1 LVLRIGIDVGGS
13 FTDCVL
19 LDEGSGAVEV
29 IKVPSTPREPQN
41 GFVQGLREL
50 LSVHQANARMVS
62 ALVHGTTVGTNA
74 VIERRGAR
82 TALITTR
89 GFRDVLAIGTQ
100 QRPHLYDLRQQRPP
114 ELILRYLCVEL
125 DERIGPR
132 GEVLTPLDSQQ
143 VREVLRRLV
152 EDGVRSVAVC
162 LLFSFANPAH
172 ERLVADIACSEF
184 AGLQVSLS
192 SVVCPE
198 FREFVR
204 ASTTAVNAYI
214 QPIISHYVGSVEQ
227 SIGDEG
233 LQVPL
238 HVMQSNGGIMSA
250 PEARRLPVHLVSS
263 GPAGGVMAGVYYAGL
278 AGFEEIITLD
288 MGGTT
293 CDVCLV
299 QSGQPHISPQGSIEG
314 YPVRVP
320 AIDVQSIGAGGGSIT
335 SVDRWGALK
344 VGPQSAGADPGPAC
358 YARGGTRPTVTDAN
372 LVLGCL
378 SEHAFLGGRMNVD
391 ASLSAR
397 AISEAVAA
405 PLGLSV
411 IEAARG
417 IVQVSNATMLRLLR
431 VVSVMRGHDPRDFA
445 LVAFGGAGPVQACAL
460 ARSLGIRHVVI
471 PPNPGVTSAFGL
483 LTTDLRYTHSLSW
496 PTPIAGLDVAHLAR
510 LFQDLADRGHSRFVE
525 TDRLS
530 GEPQVQRSLDLR
542 YVGQQFDLPV
552 DLEQGELTPE
562 HLSWAVQ
569 AFHHQHER
577 IYGHAFPGEPVE
589 LVNLR
594 VTVVGPI
601 STPVAPLLERRTTGD
616 APRPF
621 QTRYVCF
628 SQGHAVERCPVYRRN
643 SLLAGDALDGPC
655 IVEQV
660 DSTVVIEPDCSGHVD
675 GYGSI
680 VVSVGRPGSGKLS

>member
-1 LVLRIGIDVGGS
+1 VLRIGIDVGGS

-19 LDEGSGAVEV
+19 VDEGSGALEV
-29 IKVPSTPREPQN
+29 IKVPSTPREPEA
-41 GFVQGLREL
+41 GFVRGLREL
-50 LSVHQANARMVS
+50 MAEYRADAQTVS

-74 VIERRGAR
+74 VIERRGAK
-82 TALITTR
+82 TALLTTS

-100 QRPHLYDLRQQRPP
+100 QRPRLYDLRQQRSPA
-114 ELILRYLCVEL
+114 LIPRHLCLEL

-132 GEVLTPLDSQQ
+132 GEVLKPLDPRQ

-152 EDGVRSVAVC
+152 DDGVRSVAVC

-172 ERLVADIACSEF
+172 ERMVAEIACSEF
-184 AGLQVSLS
+184 DGLEVSLS
-192 SVVCPE
+192 SIVCPE

-214 QPIISHYVGSVEQ
+214 QPVMSHYVGSVER
-227 SIGDEG
+227 SIEEAG
-233 LQVPL
+233 LRVPL
-238 HVMQSNGGIMSA
+238 HIMQSNGGIMSA
-250 PEARRLPVHLVSS
+250 PEAQRLPVHLISS

-278 AGFEEIITLD
+278 AGFDEIITLD

-299 QSGQPHISPQGSIEG
+299 QAGRPHVSPQGSIEG
-314 YPVRVP
+314 YPLRVP
-320 AIDVQSIGAGGGSIT
+320 AIDVQSIGAGGGSIAW
-335 SVDRWGALK
+335 VDRWGVLK
-344 VGPQSAGADPGPAC
+344 VGPRSAGADPGPAC
-358 YARGGTRPTVTDAN
+358 YGRGGTQPTVTDAN

-378 SEHAFLGGRMNVD
+378 SEQSFLGGRMVVD

-397 AISEAVAA
+397 AIEDLVAT

-411 IEAARG
+411 VEAARG
-417 IVQVSNATMLRLLR
+417 IIQVSNATMLRLLR

-460 ARSLGIRHVVI
+460 ARSLGIRHVLI
-471 PPNPGVTSAFGL
+471 PPSPGVTSAFGL
-483 LTTDLRYTHSLSW
+483 LTTDLRYTHGLSW
-496 PTPIAGLDVAHLAR
+496 PTPVAGLDVATLAR
-510 LFQDLADRGHSRFVE
+510 LFQDLADRGRNRFVE

-530 GEPQVQRSLDLR
+530 GDPRVLRSLDLR
-542 YVGQQFDLPV
+542 YVGQQYDLPV
-552 DLEQGELTPE
+552 DLEPGDLTPD
-562 HLSWAVQ
+562 HLRRAVQ

-577 IYGHAFPGEPVE
+577 TYGHAFPGEPVE

-601 STPVAPLLERRTTGD
+601 AAPQAPVLERRNAGD
-616 APRPF
+616 SPRPS
-621 QTRYVCF
+621 QTRHVCF
-628 SQGHAVERCPVYRRN
+628 SSGQAVERCPVYRR
-643 SLLAGDALDGPC
+643 SALLAGDALTGPS

-660 DSTVVIEPDCSGHVD
+660 DSTVVIEPGCSGYVD
-675 GYGSI
+675 AYGTI
-680 VVSVGRPGSGKLS
+680 VVTVGEPGPGGSS